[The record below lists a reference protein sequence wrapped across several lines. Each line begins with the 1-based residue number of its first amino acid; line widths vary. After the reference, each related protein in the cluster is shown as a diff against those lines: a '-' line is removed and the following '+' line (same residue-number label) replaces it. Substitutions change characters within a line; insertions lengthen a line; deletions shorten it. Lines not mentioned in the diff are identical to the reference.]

1 MTKPLSMAIACIL
14 LAYASAPAY
23 AQSQPASPLPT
34 DDTDEQDAREAT
46 DLDNVIVT
54 GSRSPKAIDKIPG
67 AITVVGTEEV
77 KHTLSLTEDATAV
90 LARSVPGYAES
101 TQAMS
106 NTGENL
112 RGRIALRLFDGVPQG
127 SPLREGTRNG
137 TFTDMGIVGRIEVI
151 NGPSAS
157 EGIGAAGGIINYIS
171 AAPTKEGSETTITSR
186 YSSQFG
192 DDSEG
197 WKFGVNYA
205 LKQENHDLLL
215 AASHIERGIS
225 YDGDGRRIGMNTSG
239 SVSDS
244 KANNLFMKGGFYF
257 GEDGMQRLEASLSRF
272 RIAGN
277 GNYHQVEGCRYHPV
291 DCPVPTTNTSERGG
305 IAGSLAEFNDFT
317 QYQLNYIHN
326 DLWGGTLNLNL
337 YAADQ
342 AMRYLPENGDDKQL
356 VKVDDTFNE
365 ADRIYDQSEI
375 DSKKKG
381 LRSAWT
387 RPSLFGV
394 QDLELRIG
402 LDVVKDE
409 AQQRLALTDR
419 VWVPPMEYESV
430 APWMQLNWDIGP
442 VTLSGGWRRQDDE
455 LHVDSYTTT
464 AFRNS
469 VFVEGGGVKYKEDLV
484 NYGAVWRFAEGW
496 SAFASYGEGFGLPNI
511 GIPLRNIS
519 VPGQSVDRIRD
530 LGAIVVENVEYG
542 FNWRGT
548 HGSVGVSR
556 YESRTDF
563 GASLSIDPVT
573 NDFLLTRAPNKI
585 KGYELSAEYRFTD
598 TFKASMVYA
607 RSEGWTS
614 FYPEAANGS
623 YPAGELLKP
632 MGVLDVSP
640 NKLAASMTWKF
651 LPQAD
656 VTLGATKW
664 FSRDLSGSAVRPSDG
679 ASFSYVEETD
689 GYTLFDLGV
698 NYETQRFGR
707 FTLGVENLLDKQY
720 ILSWAQVPG
729 FQNYWA
735 GRGRMV
741 SLTHTFKF

>member
-1 MTKPLSMAIACIL
+1 MTKPLSAAIACIL
-14 LAYASAPAY
+14 LAWAATPVH
-23 AQSQPASPLPT
+23 AQSQS
-34 DDTDEQDAREAT
+34 DDTGEQDTRKTTAT
-46 DLDNVIVT
+46 NLDNVIVT
-54 GSRSPKAIDKIPG
+54 GSRSPKAVDKIPG
-67 AITVVGTEEV
+67 AVTVVGQEEV

-90 LARSVPGYAES
+90 LARTVPGYAEA

-197 WKFGVNYA
+197 WKLGVNYA

-244 KANNLFMKGGFYF
+244 KANNLFVKGGFYF
-257 GEDGMQRLEASLSRF
+257 GEEGMQRLEASFSHF
-272 RIAGN
+272 RITGN
-277 GNYHQVEGCRYHPV
+277 GNYHQVEGCRFDPV
-291 DCPVPTTNTSERGG
+291 TCPVPSTNTSERGG

-317 QYQLNYIHN
+317 QYQVNYIHN

-342 AMRYLPENGDDKQL
+342 EMRYLPENGDDKQL
-356 VKVDDTFNE
+356 IKVPPYPPGFVP
-365 ADRIYDQSEI
+365 IYDQSEI

-387 RPSLFGV
+387 RSSVFGV
-394 QDLELRIG
+394 QDLELRVG
-402 LDVVKDE
+402 LDTVKDE
-409 AQQRLALTDR
+409 AEQRLALTDR
-419 VWVPPMEYESV
+419 VWVPPMDYKSV

-442 VTLSGGWRRQDDE
+442 VTLSGGYRRQDDE

-469 VFVEGGGVKYKEDLV
+469 VFVQGGGVKYVENLK
-484 NYGAVWRFAEGW
+484 NFGAIWRFAEGW

-519 VPGQSVDRIRD
+519 VPGQSVDRIKD
-530 LGAIVVENVEYG
+530 LDAIVVENVEYG
-542 FNWRGT
+542 FNWRGQR
-548 HGSVGVSR
+548 GSLGVSR

-563 GASLSIDPVT
+563 GASLSIDPAT

-585 KGYELSAEYRFTD
+585 KGYELSSEYRFTD
-598 TFKASMVYA
+598 TFKASAVYSHA
-607 RSEGWTS
+607 RGWTS
-614 FYPEAANGS
+614 FYPESPAGL

-632 MGVLDVSP
+632 MGVLDIGP
-640 NKLAASMTWKF
+640 DKLAMSVTWKF

-656 VTLGATKW
+656 VTLGATKL
-664 FSRDLSGSAVRPSDG
+664 FSRTLSGSAVRPYDG
-679 ASFSYVEETD
+679 SAFSYREETE

-707 FTLGVENLLDKQY
+707 FTLGIENLLDKQY